1 MNQTTSREH
10 FIIEGKNQISGII
23 EPQGNKNEA
32 LPILCCS
39 LLNKNQLSIYNIPLI
54 TDIQQLLKILK
65 FLGAEIKIISKEKP
79 SEIQINTSNVHY
91 SDLPAELVQLLRG
104 SITLI
109 APMLARFKRVVL
121 PRPGGD
127 KIGRRRIDTHLLA
140 LKALGA
146 SVEVL
151 KNSYHLKAERLIG
164 TSILLDECSVTATE
178 NTIMAAAVAC
188 GETII
193 ENAASEPHVQG
204 LCKFLQNQGVDIRG
218 IGSNQLKIT
227 GVEDYKNLT
236 PAKHTIAPDY
246 LEIGGFISMA
256 ALTNGEL
263 LIKNVVKRD
272 LRMIQFVYQKLGI
285 EIEYRNSDVWIGKNQ
300 MLKIKSDIHGD
311 IPKIDDAP
319 WPGFPADLISN
330 VLVTATQ
337 CHGTMLIYEKLFE
350 SRLFFTDR
358 LISMGGRLVLC
369 DPHRVITIGP
379 SELSGSRMV
388 SPDIRAGMALV
399 IAALC
404 AEGKSEIHNILQIDR
419 GYENVDKRL
428 CGIGAN
434 IQRIKE

>member
-1 MNQTTSREH
+1 MEY
-10 FIIEGKNQISGII
+10 FVVEGKHSISGEI

-39 LLNKNQLSIYNIPLI
+39 LLNQNKLEIHNVPLI
-54 TDIQQLLKILK
+54 ADIQQLFKILE
-65 FLGAEIKIISKEKP
+65 FLGTNIKIISEEKP
-79 SEIQINTSNVHY
+79 STIEIDTSDIHY
-91 SDLPAELVQLLRG
+91 SELPPELVQLLRG

-109 APMLARFKRVVL
+109 APMLARFKKVIL

-146 SVEVL
+146 SVEIRADD
-151 KNSYHLKAERLIG
+151 SYHLEAKELIG

-178 NTIMAAAVAC
+178 NTIMAAAIAK

-204 LCKFLQNQGVDIRG
+204 LCSFLQSQGVKIKG
-218 IGSNQLKIT
+218 VGSNRLTIT
-227 GVEDYKNLT
+227 GVENYKNLT
-236 PAKHTIAPDY
+236 PAKHMIAPDY

-263 LIKNVVKRD
+263 LVKNIVKRD
-272 LRMIQFVYQKLGI
+272 LRMIQFMYQKLGI
-285 EIEYRNSDVWIGKNQ
+285 EIEYRGSDIWIPKDQ
-300 MLKIKSDIHGD
+300 TLKIKSDIHGE

-319 WPGFPADLISN
+319 WPAFPADLISN
-330 VLVTATQ
+330 ALVTATQ
-337 CHGTMLIYEKLFE
+337 CEGTILIHEKLFE
-350 SRLFFTDR
+350 SRLFFTDT

-369 DPHRVITIGP
+369 DPHRVVVIGS
-379 SELSGSRMV
+379 SELKALRMV

-404 AEGKSEIHNILQIDR
+404 AEGRSEIHNISQIDR
-419 GYENVDKRL
+419 GYEEVDKRL
-428 CGIGAN
+428 RQVGAN
-434 IQRIKE
+434 IQRVQL